1 MQLRQ
6 PRRPLLD
13 LGHIHLISHTRN
25 DFGES
30 QSHTGDTRG
39 TTKLTTAV
47 VLGGSSLTW
56 KASSVLECAGGGRTR
71 ATAALLITGTVGSG
85 KTTVAETI
93 SELLVERGMTHAVVD
108 LDQLRLSWPPP
119 VGDRFSYALELA
131 NLRAVAANYW
141 ATERFGSFWR
151 A

>member
-1 MQLRQ
+1 M
-6 PRRPLLD
+6 PEGSLD
-13 LGHIHLISHTRN
+13 
-25 DFGES
+25 
-30 QSHTGDTRG
+30 GDDVGRVIATRG
-39 TTKLTTAV
+39 FVDGVWPSRRKDVCLGLP
-47 VLGGSSLTW
+47 LGGSSLTW

-119 VGDRFSYALELA
+119 VGDRFNYALELA